1 MENKVHSTAG
11 TIIKIGEL
19 ETFGNFSKQE
29 LVLDIDDG
37 KYSQKVSFEVTGKAL
52 DSLSQ
57 FAEGQQVEVNFN
69 LRGRDWTNKEGEVK
83 YFNSLS
89 VWKITDADGDL
100 DL

>member
-1 MENKVHSTAG
+1 MENKIQSTAG
-11 TIIKIGEL
+11 KIVKIGEL

-52 DSLSQ
+52 DSLAQ
-57 FAEGQQVEVNFN
+57 FSIGDSVEVNYN
-69 LRGRDWTNKEGEVK
+69 LRGREWTNKDGEVK

-89 VWKITDADGDL
+89 VWKISDDL